1 MWAQKHFTEKNSFE
15 QVLKTPDAAILFNNE
30 LLKIAQKE
38 RLRPHEIPL
47 GVILVP
53 EALLKGDDRKIM
65 RHQLEKQ
72 FQKEI
77 SETYERLGEEPQK
90 NTPINC
96 ANNPN
101 NEEIVQRIIKM
112 LDELGISSPEADPNS
127 MSSEYQ

>member
-90 NTPINC
+90 NTPINNV
-96 ANNPN
+96 NNPN
-101 NEEIVQRIIKM
+101 NEEIVQRIMKM

-127 MSSEYQ
+127 M

>member
-1 MWAQKHFTEKNSFE
+1 MWAQKHFTEKKSLE
-15 QVLKTPDAAILFNNE
+15 EVLKTPDAAILFNKE

-47 GVILVP
+47 GVILIP
-53 EALLKGDDRKIM
+53 EPLLKGDDRKIM

-90 NTPINC
+90 NTPINNV
-96 ANNPN
+96 NNPN
-101 NEEIVQRIIKM
+101 NEEIVQRIMKM

-127 MSSEYQ
+127 M

>member
-1 MWAQKHFTEKNSFE
+1 MWAQKHFTEKKSFE
-15 QVLKTPDAAILFNNE
+15 EVLKTPDAAILFNKE

-53 EALLKGDDRKIM
+53 EPLLKGDDRKIM

-90 NTPINC
+90 NTPINNV
-96 ANNPN
+96 NNPN
-101 NEEIVQRIIKM
+101 NEEIVQRIMKM

-127 MSSEYQ
+127 M

>member
-1 MWAQKHFTEKNSFE
+1 MWAQKHFTEKKSFE
-15 QVLKTPDAAILFNNE
+15 EVLKTPDAAILFNKE

-53 EALLKGDDRKIM
+53 EPLLKGDDRKIM

-90 NTPINC
+90 NTPINNV
-96 ANNPN
+96 NNPN

-127 MSSEYQ
+127 M